1 MTKIRAM
8 TPGDMSF
15 ALRLTDTQGWG
26 FTHQDF
32 LRLLRLGAQGCFVA
46 VKENQRIGII
56 TTTKYDDLA
65 WIGNVI
71 VAKAFRGQGV
81 GIQLL
86 ENAIS
91 HIERE
96 GINRI
101 GLYSYPYTRS
111 LYRRFGFSETA
122 IFVRYLRK
130 SKTTTD
136 IEPTKLSRNL
146 SLKKIAQFDKD
157 RFGADRTKLLR
168 LLSNEFRRFS
178 FVFEDHNR
186 ILGYV
191 IAKGAQSGYEI
202 GPWISDYNETTTTL
216 LNAELNQM
224 KRKKVE
230 ITVPKRN
237 RFVAHALSKTGF
249 SPVGQVHEMYR
260 GAPPKR
266 RLENIFAVGG
276 LEKG

>member
-8 TPGDMSF
+8 EHGDVSF
-15 ALRLTDTQGWG
+15 ALRLTNTEGWG
-26 FTHQDF
+26 FTRQDF
-32 LRLLRLGAQGCFVA
+32 LRLLKLGTRGCFVA
-46 VKENQRIGII
+46 LKEKQRIGII

-71 VAKAFRGQGV
+71 VAKALRGQRV

-86 ENAIS
+86 ERAIS
-91 HIERE
+91 HIEAE

-101 GLYSYPYTRS
+101 GLYSYPHTRPLYRS
-111 LYRRFGFSETA
+111 LGFSETA
-122 IFVRYLRK
+122 IFVRYLRT
-130 SKTTTD
+130 SETMTQ
-136 IEPTKLSRNL
+136 ESAKLSRRFNL
-146 SLKKIAQFDKD
+146 KEIARFDKD

-168 LLSNEFRRFS
+168 QLSKEFRKFF
-178 FVFEDHNR
+178 FVFDDGNR
-186 ILGYV
+186 ISGYV

-202 GPWISDYNETTTTL
+202 GPCISDYNEPAMAL

-224 KRKKVE
+224 KGKKVE
-230 ITVPKRN
+230 ITVPMRN
-237 RFVAHALSKTGF
+237 RFVTHAFSKIGF

-260 GAPPKR
+260 GALPRR
-266 RLENIFAVGG
+266 RLETIFAVGG